1 MISCKLTLADDQE
14 LVHTDSYIF
23 FLLLHRYNFQIN
35 GMTGVLASFL
45 VAFRHLI
52 PEHLVQVF
60 GGTVSIRVKNLLG
73 MLTAA
78 TIVTLILFQTLVVY
92 NLVNLGWV
100 VAWAYLRFFK
110 WQDGVQGDRSE
121 TFALYT
127 FFPDFLQ

>member
-1 MISCKLTLADDQE
+1 M
-14 LVHTDSYIF
+14 F
-23 FLLLHRYNFQIN
+23 
-35 GMTGVLASFL
+35 GVLAGFL

-73 MLTAA
+73 IVTAA

-92 NLVNLGWV
+92 NLVNLGWII
-100 VAWAYLRFFK
+100 AWAYIRFFK

-121 TFALYT
+121 AFALYT